1 VTALTKEKLLSFLPS
16 FSDVLFFIGAALL
29 FYGTYLL
36 SPAIAFI
43 LLGCIFMAP
52 GVAGVVRTVKP
63 VVPE

>member
-36 SPAIAFI
+36 SPAVAFI

-52 GVAGVVRTVKP
+52 GVAGILKAAKP
-63 VVPE
+63 VVLE